1 MAKIISIAILC
12 LLTFSFFSK
21 IEDNHKGCP
30 DFRKGKFLYR
40 GTEDTVLY
48 LIERDEKVQLET
60 RYDTRD
66 NVTLKINW
74 LDSCEYELSFLKQD
88 IKQGDTIPSE
98 FQRVKLNCKM
108 QDFVNDTCVLLTSF
122 EFRNTKVNLSGK
134 LIKLH

>member
-1 MAKIISIAILC
+1 MAKIISISILC
-12 LLTFSFFSK
+12 VLAFSFFSK

-88 IKQGDTIPSE
+88 IKKEDTITSE
-98 FQRVKLNCKM
+98 FQSIKINCKM
-108 QDFVNDTCVLLTSF
+108 QKFENDTCELLTSF

>member
-88 IKQGDTIPSE
+88 I
-98 FQRVKLNCKM
+98 
-108 QDFVNDTCVLLTSF
+108 
-122 EFRNTKVNLSGK
+122 
-134 LIKLH
+134 